1 MIFSSVILTSVLV
14 ATANAAS
21 MSGSSETNALG
32 SYEDGLHCDFEYHF
46 DNDLKCTPSTM
57 LCSFNNG
64 MWMRAMYGLWCDP
77 EIAQDHLPLGEFKK
91 LFNITNI
98 PLVPLLARIKK
109 NHISNH

>member
-64 MWMRAMYGLWCDP
+64 MWMRAMYGLWCD
-77 EIAQDHLPLGEFKK
+77 QKLPRTIFRSANLKNYLTLRIFPWYPYSRESKK
-91 LFNITNI
+91 II
-98 PLVPLLARIKK
+98 
-109 NHISNH
+109 